1 MTRFLKGFQFGTPHR
16 KGSQFGTPLQE
27 GVSIWH
33 PLYEQGVSIWHPF
46 TSRGSNLAPLVG
58 PNDTQVTRID
68 THPVPSFFPE
78 SSLQVEARISLDTRP
93 VGNNHLFG
101 QQDHSR
107 FLFFL
112 KPFVIYYTVVNLREI
127 VIHPNIGWNFSQ
139 ESQLIYMYLIGL

>member
-107 FLFFL
+107 FLFFFETRMSKRIL
-112 KPFVIYYTVVNLREI
+112 ILFVWFPVSSVRRHWSHLPF
-127 VIHPNIGWNFSQ
+127 FFKCF
-139 ESQLIYMYLIGL
+139 